1 MKVSVVLRKAESADN
16 ILALDLTTGEKVA
29 LKLESIE
36 QVEESLLENEIM
48 IYEELAGNPGI
59 PRVYWHGGES
69 EYRGMA
75 FELLGPTLE
84 DLFGYCDRQFSLKTV
99 LMLADELIGRF
110 QCIHSKGFL
119 HRDIKPANL
128 LMGRGERG
136 NTIYLTDWGVSTEF
150 DNNRT
155 GPPRQNLQF
164 FGTTTFASINA
175 HKGVCKYA
183 GP

>member
-1 MKVSVVLRKAESADN
+1 M
-16 ILALDLTTGEKVA
+16 
-29 LKLESIE
+29 KLESIE

-59 PRVYWHGGES
+59 PRVYWNGDES